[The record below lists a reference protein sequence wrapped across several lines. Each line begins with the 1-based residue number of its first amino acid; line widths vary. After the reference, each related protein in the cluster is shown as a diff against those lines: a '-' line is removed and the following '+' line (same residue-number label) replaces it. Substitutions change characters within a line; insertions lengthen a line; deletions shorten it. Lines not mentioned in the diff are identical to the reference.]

1 MCAKPLTT
9 SSHQGTELSDAVPHG
24 ADVLPMQEGLDRLKL
39 SGSKLTS
46 QRLAMLDL
54 FSQAPVHMTA
64 QQVLN
69 ELTSDEPTLSR
80 ATVYNNLELFESLH
94 IIVKH
99 QSSDGTVYY
108 DSNTSSHHH
117 MSCAG
122 CGAIQDV
129 HVPAA
134 LLAQLT
140 SQGSLI
146 HAPEASR
153 GALSDV
159 VSIWFKGLC
168 ESCAKG

>member
-1 MCAKPLTT
+1 MCAKPLST
-9 SSHQGTELSDAVPHG
+9 SSTPSSEQATSAPHG
-24 ADVLPMQEGLDRLKL
+24 ADVLPIQEGLERLKQ

-54 FSQAPVHMTA
+54 FSQAPIHMTA

-99 QSSDGTVYY
+99 QSSDGTIYY

-117 MSCAG
+117 MSCMQ

-129 HVPAA
+129 HVPAD

-140 SQGSLI
+140 SRSALL
-146 HAPEASR
+146 HSPESPQSNP
-153 GALSDV
+153 LSDV
-159 VSIWFKGLC
+159 VSIWFKGVC
-168 ESCAKG
+168 EHCK